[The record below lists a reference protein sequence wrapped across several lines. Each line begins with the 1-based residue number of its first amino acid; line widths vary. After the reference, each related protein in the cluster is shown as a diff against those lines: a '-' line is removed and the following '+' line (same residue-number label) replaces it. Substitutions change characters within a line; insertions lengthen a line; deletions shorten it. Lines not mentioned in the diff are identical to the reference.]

1 MKKRG
6 IVTVLAAMLL
16 VLICFTYVGCNQTP
30 TDNTPKE
37 YVIQYTDDSGT
48 YKLTVTDGMPFTL
61 DVVPTKEGYKFIG
74 LFDAE
79 VGGTQYVSASGASL
93 APFTDGKNMVLF
105 PQFKANDYS
114 VILDYQGA
122 QVTGQR
128 EFTVAYGDRLPE
140 LPVNLQG
147 AHKTFVG
154 WYTQPNCEGLRV
166 ADKDG
171 NLPVV
176 SVLNNDNF
184 DLSKELIY
192 LYAGFEIEKF
202 TVTCYFEAGMEA
214 EELQVEYDTPANKI
228 VPETRVDG
236 KAPLTWSKTL
246 GGEVFNGKITDDTV
260 LYALEYAPVI
270 NLDSNGGSK
279 VNSIVARAGSA
290 ISLPTPTKDLAKFA
304 YWEDMKGNKYDST
317 TMPSNSISLKAVW
330 QAKLVFDSNG
340 GSDVKEISEKAG
352 ETITLP
358 TPEKEGFIFAGW
370 YNADKDKYTSTRM
383 PVEGIKLK
391 AGWYKAKS
399 VRKTFLESSETSS
412 LIHKITPSLFSN
424 YKINFA
430 QEVSEIDWNKS
441 VNVFLEFHAD
451 IKHTKTKDQFRP
463 YPTYATKEH
472 IYFYSQ
478 EQVSDAYLMGKCLVD
493 SGNGSIN
500 ESYVTCDFNIALTIN
515 SGMLYIGLGTDK
527 DNWYYQYGS
536 LRCGAGWIMT
546 NFWAEIFY
554 PDTTNLYL

>member
-214 EELQVEYDTPANKI
+214 EELQVEYDTPVNKI

-236 KAPLTWSKTL
+236 KAPLTWSKTQ

-358 TPEKEGFIFAGW
+358 TPEREGFIFAGW
-370 YNADKDKYTSTRM
+370 YNADKEQYTSTRM

-391 AGWYKAKS
+391 AGWYKEKKETFILAKDS
-399 VRKTFLESSETSS
+399 NDSDDWAYSGRHYYANELSGPSADWRKELDLTEYISASGAN
-412 LIHKITPSLFSN
+412 IKITMHFDMSTNVSTSI
-424 YKINFA
+424 YKGG
-430 QEVSEIDWNKS
+430 
-441 VNVFLEFHAD
+441 
-451 IKHTKTKDQFRP
+451 
-463 YPTYATKEH
+463 
-472 IYFYSQ
+472 FYLYDNTI
-478 EQVSDAYLMGKCLVD
+478 VSDANFLTKHTDTASSTAWRSYSFSESLSMRTSRLFFCYYAQKTNSDKNWSRLYYKNIYVD
-493 SGNGSIN
+493 
-500 ESYVTCDFNIALTIN
+500 
-515 SGMLYIGLGTDK
+515 
-527 DNWYYQYGS
+527 
-536 LRCGAGWIMT
+536 
-546 NFWAEIFY
+546 IFY

>member
-236 KAPLTWSKTL
+236 KAPLTWSKTQ

-270 NLDSNGGSK
+270 DFDVNGGEK
-279 VNSIVARAGSA
+279 INSIVTRAGDA
-290 ISLPTPTKDLAKFA
+290 VQLPTPIRSNYKFVG
-304 YWEDMKGNKYDST
+304 WETAGGTAYDST
-317 TMPSNSISLKAVW
+317 TMPVDSIKLTAKW
-330 QAKLVFDSNG
+330 QAMIVFETNG
-340 GSDVKEISEKAG
+340 GTDVTDISQPQGTK
-352 ETITLP
+352 ITLP
-358 TPEKEGFIFAGW
+358 NTEKASYMFAGW
-370 YNADKDKYTSTRM
+370 YDESGQKYIDNAMPSVSVKLYAKYWKI
-383 PVEGIKLK
+383 EKIIKVLID
-391 AGWYKAKS
+391 
-399 VRKTFLESSETSS
+399 ETSS
-412 LIHKITPSLFSN
+412 YYVYDRTSPSVDSYCKELDLG
-424 YKINFA
+424 
-430 QEVSEIDWNKS
+430 EIFNNGVREIVVTAHYQAKASYGTTSKPQYMYVTWYS
-441 VNVFLEFHAD
+441 V
-451 IKHTKTKDQFRP
+451 KT
-463 YPTYATKEH
+463 A
-472 IYFYSQ
+472 
-478 EQVSDAYLMGKCLVD
+478 SDAYKLWQIEDKHID
-493 SGNGSIN
+493 SNWATYTEKTKISLSSSKVYLSFWAVG
-500 ESYVTCDFNIALTIN
+500 FNIYN
-515 SGMLYIGLGTDK
+515 SHDK
-527 DNWYYQYGS
+527 PYWKDYY
-536 LRCGAGWIMT
+536 L
-546 NFWAEIFY
+546 EIEY
-554 PDTTNLYL
+554 PDMSKLY